1 MKKRTLSILLLMALL
16 ASTAC
21 GGTAAGADTTAAS
34 GDTTSAAPVTE
45 AEIISKDL
53 PEKDFGGHEFK
64 FLTIDKEQAG
74 YLCYELDADSQNG
87 DIMNDAVYERNT
99 AVEEKYNIKISKEVS
114 SDYMN
119 MFKSAVLAGEDT
131 WDVLDANA
139 MAVAQNSVDYGL
151 SADDLPYI
159 DLSRDWWDLEVIE
172 NSALGGK
179 NYALSGDI
187 NLVDDDSLWVIYFN
201 KRLAEEYK
209 VGDLY
214 KMVWDGKWTM
224 DNFKKLSAG
233 ATSDINGDG
242 TLDYNDQWGFVASS
256 NHALSMLWAGGGSLA
271 SLNKDGTLELTLDSA
286 RNIDVFT
293 KIYDIF
299 AAKDSVMVIDRDI
312 PSKVGD
318 FTNYTYSYT
327 MFGEGRSLFF
337 GYTLYVLPNFRDME
351 DEFGYLPCPK
361 YDEAQKDYAS
371 IMQSWVGTALL
382 VPKSASDPERTSII
396 LEAMASS
403 AKHYITPA
411 YYDVVLTRKYS
422 RDDESSAIIDLLRN
436 NRQFDLAYTYNFGG
450 VRNMNKVLIADSNTV
465 ASSIAS
471 MKDAAQAAYET
482 TYQAILDGME

>member
-45 AEIISKDL
+45 AEIISNSL
-53 PEKDFGGHEFK
+53 PDKDFGGHEFK
-64 FLTIDKEQAG
+64 FLTIDREQAG

-87 DIMNDAVYERNT
+87 DIMNDAVYERNVE
-99 AVEEKYNIKISKEVS
+99 VEERFNIKISKEVN
-114 SDYMN
+114 SDYLN
-119 MFKSAVLAGEDT
+119 MFRNSVLAGEDS

-139 MAVAQNSVDYGL
+139 METAKNSAEYGL

-159 DLSRDWWDLEVIE
+159 DLTRDWWDLEVIE
-172 NSALGGK
+172 KSALGGK

-214 KMVWDGKWTM
+214 QMVWDGKWTF
-224 DNFKKLSAG
+224 DALKKAAAG

-242 TLDYNDQWGFVASS
+242 ALDYNDQWGFVASS
-256 NHALSMLWAGGGSLA
+256 NHALSMLWSGGGMLGT
-271 SLNKDGTLELTLDSA
+271 LNKDGTMEMALDSA
-286 RNIDVFT
+286 RNVDVFT
-293 KIYDIF
+293 KIFDVF
-299 AAKDSVMVIDRDI
+299 SDKASVMVIDRDI
-312 PSKVGD
+312 PGKVGD
-318 FTNYTYSYT
+318 LTNWNYSYQ

-337 GYTLYVLPNFRDME
+337 GYCLYTLPNFRDME

-361 YDEAQKDYAS
+361 YDESQKEYAS

-436 NRQFDLAYTYNFGG
+436 NRQFDLVYTYNFGNI
-450 VRNMNKVLIADSNTV
+450 RSMNKVLIADSNTI
-465 ASSIAS
+465 ASSLAS
-471 MKDAAQAAYET
+471 LKDATKSAYEEA
-482 TYQAILDGME
+482 YKAVLDSME